1 MPKRINPVIIPI
13 ITMGDSN
20 EDSAPPASTAVRAA
34 ATTAPTLERGRC
46 AVPTINS
53 AVRSVG
59 CHLRHKTT
67 TIRRLGHSKQQRV
80 VESSA
85 SATATNG
92 CRGRDKYHCETL
104 RMTAVAANDGRGSK
118 RRPWQQRSAV
128 ATNDAVGI
136 SRSRS
141 NIKSFL

>member
-1 MPKRINPVIIPI
+1 
-13 ITMGDSN
+13 MGDNN
-20 EDSAPPASTAVRAA
+20 EDSSSSSNIDSSSSSSNNSTSSGER
-34 ATTAPTLERGRC
+34 TLCRPDNQR
-46 AVPTINS
+46 

-92 CRGRDKYHCETL
+92 CRGRDKYHC
-104 RMTAVAANDGRGSK
+104 ANVANDGRGNKK
-118 RRPWQQRSAV
+118 RRPWQQKTTAV
-128 ATNDAVGI
+128 ATTNDGRGNKRNGTPSASAVVDQTSNHTC
-136 SRSRS
+136 SR
-141 NIKSFL
+141 KVAK